1 MKKHQSFPRIIIVG
15 IAVLV
20 PVLSLFLTGCLY
32 NTLERSYHPGPKEDT
47 YHFGGYDISVIFNA
61 VEIYNLYGVDSFR
74 VNIESIYSGN
84 IKDTSHIDSIGILKI
99 DSVNINLANGQS
111 IRPEI
116 QDYSPGFFTEY
127 IWKRLHG
134 PRYIF
139 KRMIVPNDDPNLTLS
154 FHAVLY
160 DRKNQMKISE
170 QKFEKALL
178 LTERR
183 RFYIK

>member
-1 MKKHQSFPRIIIVG
+1 LKKQQSFPHIGMIG
-15 IAVLV
+15 LAVLV

-32 NTLERSYHPGPKEDT
+32 NTLERSYHPGSQDDA

-74 VNIESIYSGN
+74 VNIESVYSEK
-84 IKDTSHIDSIGILKI
+84 IKDTSHIDSIPVLKI
-99 DSVNINLANGQS
+99 DSVSFTLANGQS
-111 IRPEI
+111 LYPEL

-139 KRMIVPNDDPNLTLS
+139 KRMIVPNDDPNLTFN

-160 DRKNQMKISE
+160 DRKDQHKISE